1 MPIERTR
8 RIPPNLPLTKAEIL
22 FAILCAIEGGA
33 MAAKFLKG
41 VLAAGLLSLL
51 AACAS
56 GARPDAGGSRGA
68 VPVVT
73 DPAPIISGTMRPY
86 QIRGRWYQ
94 PEEQPGYDETGMA
107 SWYGD
112 QFHGRPTATGER
124 FDMNAL
130 TAAHKTLPLPGL
142 VEVTNLANGRRV
154 VVRVNDRG
162 PFVDGRIID
171 LSRGAADALDLR
183 RAGVG
188 EVRVRYLGR
197 APRLGGGQILQ
208 HAGAQPAPDRA
219 PVPYTQV
226 ALTPPPPAAAPEA
239 AEGSSPEAPDRPGVW
254 VQAGTWSDARE
265 ARRAADHLG
274 VGATVD
280 VAGPGRYRVLV
291 GPWPDARAAERS
303 RRAVMSRGYPEA
315 TTISG
320 V

>member
-1 MPIERTR
+1 MS
-8 RIPPNLPLTKAEIL
+8 
-22 FAILCAIEGGA
+22 
-33 MAAKFLKG
+33 AKLLKG
-41 VLAAGLLSLL
+41 LLAATLLSLV

-56 GARPDAGGSRGA
+56 GPRAGGGGA

-73 DPAPIISGTMRPY
+73 DPAPIVSGTMRPY
-86 QIRGRWYQ
+86 QIRGRWYR
-94 PEEQPGYDETGMA
+94 PNEQPNYDETGLA

-154 VVRVNDRG
+154 VLRVNDRG

-171 LSRGAADALDLR
+171 LSRAAADALDLR

-197 APRLGGGQILQ
+197 APRLGGGTVLQ
-208 HAGAQPAPDRA
+208 QAEARPAPDRG
-219 PVPYTQV
+219 PVPYSQV
-226 ALTPPPPAAAPEA
+226 AATPPPAAPPAYASAVPLRPAPGA
-239 AEGSSPEAPDRPGVW
+239 GVW
-254 VQAGTWSDARE
+254 VQAGVWSDPRE
-265 ARRAADHLG
+265 ARRAADQLG
-274 VGATVD
+274 GSATVD
-280 VAGPGRYRVLV
+280 VAGPGAYRVLV
-291 GPWPDARAAERS
+291 GPWPDAGAAERS

-315 TTISG
+315 TTVSG
-320 V
+320 A

>member
-1 MPIERTR
+1 MT
-8 RIPPNLPLTKAEIL
+8 
-22 FAILCAIEGGA
+22 
-33 MAAKFLKG
+33 AKLLKG
-41 VLAAGLLSLL
+41 LLAALLLSFV

-56 GARPDAGGSRGA
+56 GPRAGGVGA

-73 DPAPIISGTMRPY
+73 DPAPIVSGTMRPY
-86 QIRGRWYQ
+86 QIRGRWYR
-94 PEEQPGYDETGMA
+94 PEEQPNYDETGLA

-154 VVRVNDRG
+154 VLRVNDRG

-197 APRLGGGQILQ
+197 APRLGGGTRLQ
-208 HAGAQPAPDRA
+208 QAEARPASG
-219 PVPYTQV
+219 PVPYTRLAGASSPVQ
-226 ALTPPPPAAAPEA
+226 APPPVPAPIAP
-239 AEGSSPEAPDRPGVW
+239 APPTRDGGVW
-254 VQAGTWSDARE
+254 VQAGTWADARA

-274 VGATVD
+274 GSATVD
-280 VAGPGRYRVLV
+280 VAGPGAYRVLV
-291 GPWPDARAAERS
+291 GPWPDADAAERS

-315 TTISG
+315 TTVTG
-320 V
+320 A